1 MNEFLERI
9 YEYQKIK
16 NIKNECVTNAQILYQ
31 YINTNNLGSCS
42 CNAVVAVSNIN
53 ANELNICCPHFVVE
67 FNNKIIDPS
76 FEINVLQNHIYY
88 KDYSKFIENTFG
100 IGYTGEY
107 SKKKYEKM
115 FIKFQKLA
123 TKINKTKK
131 LNRLNTEYF
140 EELSKLI

>member
-9 YEYQKIK
+9 YKYQKIN
-16 NIKNECVTNAQILYQ
+16 NIKNECLTNAQILYQ
-31 YINTNNLGSCS
+31 YINTNNLGGCS
-42 CNAVVAVSNIN
+42 CYAVVAVSKIN
-53 ANELNICCPHFVVE
+53 ANQLNIYCPHFVVE

-76 FEINVLQNHIYY
+76 FEINVLENQIYY
-88 KDYSKFIENTFG
+88 KDYSTFINNTFG

-107 SKKKYEKM
+107 FKKKYEKM

-131 LNRLNTEYF
+131 LDRLNTAYF
-140 EELSKLI
+140 EELIKLS